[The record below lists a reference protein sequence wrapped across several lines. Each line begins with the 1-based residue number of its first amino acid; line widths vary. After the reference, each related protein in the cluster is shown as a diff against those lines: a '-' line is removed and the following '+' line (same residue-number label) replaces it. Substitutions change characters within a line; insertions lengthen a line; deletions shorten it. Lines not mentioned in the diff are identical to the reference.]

1 MKTTIGW
8 MPFPRRN
15 LHPGNSPS
23 IFQAL
28 PRPPSQDPSEVAT
41 LRTHRTT
48 IPRRN
53 PHPESLPSLFQT
65 LPRPPSQGPPEV
77 ATHGTHRMPFPRR
90 NLHPGNSPSIFQALP
105 RPPSQGPPEV
115 AILRMH
121 IGACCWCSCA
131 TCRGGRR
138 CRLGEGSRSA
148 SFLWCEGARSL
159 RSWHGEPA

>member
-8 MPFPRRN
+8 MPFPRRNLHPGNSPSIFQALPRPPSQDPPEVATHGTHRMPFPRRN

-48 IPRRN
+48 I
-53 PHPESLPSLFQT
+53 
-65 LPRPPSQGPPEV
+65 
-77 ATHGTHRMPFPRR
+77 PRR